1 MADLPWG
8 ALSGFAAGFPDTTD
22 LIPFERV
29 TGTTRTPSG
38 NTYDKLFQVDIR
50 MFGPLNANGTTSDT
64 TTVKAALDAIQG
76 VTFSGAYR
84 GRELYIPA
92 GDYFLPSW
100 GTYKQ
105 TGPIRIR
112 AEQGAIFRGNVT
124 GASNAEVW
132 KVQPGT
138 ANGDYNFL
146 WFDHIAA
153 LGPQLDSSP
162 FGTRERIA
170 TPSELPVGPVLD
182 IEGLTFINWTRVFY
196 GQLNWDYIC
205 PLFRLHRCH
214 FENVYRGISMW
225 DGSPGLFDRIEITYN
240 KFYKCNIALEFSGGR
255 WQNAIVHA
263 NFVDFCAR
271 EGIRFGTN
279 SAWIPGHNTSNPA
292 DPYGLQEQTLWSR
305 IIFSYNMITRIG
317 QTAFLPG
324 MNECHA
330 LRDYSH
336 FVEYIGNICWD
347 INGVAGSNDAETVY
361 TKARYAIA
369 INNILI
375 SPNGGGDSRGLF
387 VKKGQNRMWDYNQA
401 PPQQTNSFSNIFS
414 NNIFLFEGEERG
426 VAFFSEGG
434 DHLIVNNWFEQCGN
448 STSSAGLIHHGSNDI
463 GNLDMVIVVQSNVFR
478 HCTGWLVGGSLAG
491 GTVYIDDNIV
501 NSGVN
506 ANEKHTGLVTMQGMG
521 FTPAVF
527 DPVPGFVVDPSWIS
541 RGTTYYIRRNTGDAG
556 TQADVWCKADQEAYS
571 LTAIVE
577 GNNLTGVV
585 SLVGTSN
592 NAMARVDIIN
602 NDLNGSNLNTAR
614 LIDIGSSNLAPR
626 QLRICGNRGFK
637 RTTTTTATIFVQRF
651 IMPPQ
656 AVGFVKYRLL
666 GRDNASSA
674 NAYYAEVT
682 RGIFANGLFGA
693 TENRIEM
700 AQGSVMTTTPNHATI
715 TQSGANVDINI
726 VGGTAGPTIVWDVDI
741 DAYYDAP

>member
-1 MADLPWG
+1 M
-8 ALSGFAAGFPDTTD
+8 
-22 LIPFERV
+22 V
-29 TGTTRTPSG
+29 
-38 NTYDKLFQVDIR
+38 Q
-50 MFGPLNANGTTSDT
+50 
-64 TTVKAALDAIQG
+64 AALTSIQ
-76 VTFSGAYR
+76 TGANA
-84 GRELYIPA
+84 GRTLWVPA
-92 GDYFLPSW
+92 GNYVLPSW

-105 TGPIRIR
+105 TGPIRIL
-112 AEQGAIFRGNVT
+112 AEQGAIFRGNPT
-124 GASNAEVW
+124 GLGGGVAEVW
-132 KVQPGT
+132 MVQPGT

-205 PLFRLHRCH
+205 PLLRLHRCY
-214 FENVYRGISMW
+214 FENIYRGISMW

-240 KFYKCNIALEFSGGR
+240 KFYKCNIALEFAGGR
-255 WQNAIVHA
+255 WQNAVVHA

-279 SAWIPGHNTSNPA
+279 SAWIPGHNTSNPS
-292 DPYGLQEQTLWSR
+292 DPYGIQEQTLWAR
-305 IIFSYNMITRIG
+305 VVFSYNSMTRIG
-317 QTAFLPG
+317 QTALLPG

-330 LRDYSH
+330 LRDYSQ
-336 FVEYIGNICWD
+336 FVTYISNMAWD
-347 INGVAGSNDAETVY
+347 INGVAGSNDAETFY
-361 TKARYAIA
+361 TKARYSIA
-369 INNILI
+369 TSNLLI

-387 VKKGQNRMWDYNQA
+387 VKKGQNRMWDYDQQ
-401 PPQQTNSFSNIFS
+401 PPQQTNAFSNVFS
-414 NNIFLFEGEERG
+414 NNMFLFEGEERG
-426 VAFFSEGG
+426 VAFFAEGG
-434 DHLIVNNWFEQCGN
+434 DSLLVNNWFEQCGN
-448 STSSAGLIHHGSNDI
+448 QTSSAGLIHHGSNDI
-463 GNLDMVIVVQSNVFR
+463 GNLDMVIVVQNNVFR

-541 RGTTYYIRRNTGDAG
+541 RGTTYYVRRNTGDAG
-556 TQADVWCKADQEAYS
+556 TQADVWCKSDQQAYS
-571 LTAIVE
+571 LSAIVE

-592 NAMARVDIIN
+592 NAMARVDIID
-602 NDLNGSNLNTAR
+602 NDLNGTNVNTANASV
-614 LIDIGSSNLAPR
+614 LIDIGGSNLAPK
-626 QLRICGNRGFK
+626 QLRIKGNRGYK
-637 RTTTTTATIFVQRF
+637 RTTTTTALSRVQRF
-651 IMPPQ
+651 IMPTN
-656 AVGFVKYRLL
+656 AVGYIKYRLL

-682 RGIFANGLFGA
+682 RGIFANGLFG

-700 AQGSVMTTTPNHATI
+700 AQGAVLLANRATI
-715 TQSGANVDINI
+715 TQSVANVDINI
-726 VGGTAGPTIVWDVDI
+726 TGGTAGPTIVWDIDI